1 MGARVGL
8 VLGEDEGDLVGTKE
22 GRREGASVGV
32 EDGNIVGSL
41 VGEDEGICEGL
52 MVGEEVGIGI
62 HPEAAVTPV
71 KPLVNVPTGHDV
83 QLLRPVVVP
92 Y

>member
-1 MGARVGL
+1 VGL

-22 GRREGASVGV
+22 GRREGASVGLV
-32 EDGNIVGSL
+32 DGKIVGST
-41 VGEDEGICEGL
+41 VGENDGICEGL
-52 MVGEEVGIGI
+52 VVGEEVGIGI
-62 HPEAAVTPV
+62 HPEAAVTPI

-83 QLLRPVVVP
+83 QILRPVVAP